1 VFELP
6 PEFGEGTGELVSGWR
21 EDQDARMP
29 VADRVPESPGA
40 DFLPRFVASLDPE
53 WIDEALTATGTAT
66 IRRRRLP
73 AEQVIWLVIGMC
85 IFRDLSMRELVATM
99 DLALPGSRGV
109 RVAPSS
115 IVQARERL
123 GDEPLRWL
131 FERVAEAWAHSSARA
146 HAWRGLAVYG
156 ADGTTVRVPDSIE
169 NRQHFGG
176 QDTRWD
182 GTSGYPLARAV
193 TLMAL
198 RSHILAGMRFGPYT
212 APEKTLASDLW
223 PLVPDHS
230 LTVVDRGFFS
240 ARILIGL
247 ERDGIQRH
255 WLTRAKSSIAYTR
268 IERFASGDELIELK
282 VSKDAQYKDRSMPK
296 TWRMRAIRYQR
307 RGFKPQLILTSL
319 LDPDRF
325 PAAEIVALYHER
337 WEIELGYNEV
347 KRVMLAREETTR
359 SKSPR
364 GVAQELWGLGIAYN
378 LVRYEAERVAAE
390 AGVAPTR
397 ISFVAALNFI
407 ESALRTWGTD
417 NTGRLPERLVR
428 LREDLT
434 HFVLPER
441 RERSYPRHVKIKMS
455 GYARNRPVRSSSRKR
470 VK

>member
-1 VFELP
+1 
-6 PEFGEGTGELVSGWR
+6 
-21 EDQDARMP
+21 MP
-29 VADRVPESPGA
+29 RVADRVLTPPSGEL
-40 DFLPRFVASLDPE
+40 LPKFVASFDPE
-53 WIDEALTATGTAT
+53 WIDEALQATGTAT

-85 IFRDLSMRELVATM
+85 LFRDLSMRELVATL
-99 DLALPGSRGV
+99 DLALPGSRGI

-115 IVQARERL
+115 IVQARKRL

-131 FERVAEAWAHSSARA
+131 FERIASAWGHASARA

-156 ADGTTVRVPDSIE
+156 ADGTTVRVPDSAE
-169 NRQHFGG
+169 NRAHFGG

-182 GTSGYPLARAV
+182 STSGYPLVRLV

-198 RSHILAGMRFGPYT
+198 RSHILAGARFGAY
-212 APEKTLASDLW
+212 ALSEGALAEELW
-223 PLVPDHS
+223 PLLPDHS
-230 LTVVDRGFFS
+230 LAIVDRGFFS

-247 ERDGIQRH
+247 ERGGVQRH
-255 WLTRAKSSIAYTR
+255 WLTRAKSTLAYTR
-268 IERFASGDELIELK
+268 IERFAVGDELIELN
-282 VSKDAQYKDRSMPK
+282 VSKEARQKDPSMPA

-307 RGFKPQLILTSL
+307 RGFPPQLLLTSL
-319 LDPDRF
+319 LDPKRY

-378 LVRYEAERVAAE
+378 LVRYEAERAAAA
-390 AGVAPTR
+390 AGVPPVR
-397 ISFVAALNFI
+397 ISFVAAMNFI
-407 ESALRTWGTD
+407 ESSLRMWGTD
-417 NTGRLPERLVR
+417 NAGRLPERLIR
-428 LREDLT
+428 LREDLA

-441 RERSYPRHVKIKMS
+441 RARSYPRAVKIKMS
-455 GYARNRPVRSSSRKR
+455 NYARKRPARSPSRRRRK
-470 VK
+470 